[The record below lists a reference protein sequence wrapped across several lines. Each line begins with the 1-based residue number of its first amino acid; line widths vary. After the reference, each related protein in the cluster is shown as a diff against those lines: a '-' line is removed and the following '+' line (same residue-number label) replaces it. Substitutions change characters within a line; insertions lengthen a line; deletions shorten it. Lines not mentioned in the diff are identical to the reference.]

1 MVLFKPLTLR
11 EKQVNLKSGVVGS
24 NNNRNK
30 YCEND
35 KAMDRKQFQ
44 VGFELRNNIL
54 VGCKYYATIKL
65 ERET

>member
-1 MVLFKPLTLR
+1 M
-11 EKQVNLKSGVVGS
+11 NLKSGVVGN

-30 YCEND
+30 YCKHD
-35 KAMDRKQFQ
+35 KAIERKQFQ
-44 VGFELRNNIL
+44 VEFELRNNIL